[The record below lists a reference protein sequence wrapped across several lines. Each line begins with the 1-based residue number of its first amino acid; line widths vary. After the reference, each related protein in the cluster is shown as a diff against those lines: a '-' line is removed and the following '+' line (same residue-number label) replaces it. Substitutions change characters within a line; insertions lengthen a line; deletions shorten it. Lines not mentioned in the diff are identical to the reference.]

1 MTLIELNV
9 HTVLKSVRKRSVR
22 AASEKHEKG
31 YYLNVRIHLNQFKTT
46 ETGLKKAEGEHDP
59 DEN

>member
-1 MTLIELNV
+1 MTLIERNV
-9 HTVLKSVRKRSVR
+9 HTVLKSVRKRLVR
-22 AASEKHEKG
+22 VASEKCGKG

-46 ETGLKKAEGEHDP
+46 ATGLKKAEGEYDP